1 MEPDGG
7 SIRFTLQERL
17 DKNNNLYFFANANV
31 DASIDLSSTT
41 FMIFMGDKNSKPVLV
56 LHRTKQEI
64 LDRRNNPELR
74 RPRYEGNVSFEND
87 EDDSEVPSPTSDE
100 DDEDENEIDSEEAKV
115 AV

>member
-74 RPRYEGNVSFEND
+74 RPRYKGNVSFEND